1 MIGTNGSVT
10 LSAGL
15 PAAITTSPLT
25 FADVGRDLTQSIR
38 RETTGAFDTA
48 PQLIC
53 KARFVPVALPSGGRS
68 QRQQLQIVSLLP
80 QESASAGVFDKL
92 IVDLRISRLN
102 LLNSNDT
109 PLEQQVGFLFNYY
122 LANKAAINRG
132 EV

>member
-38 RETTGAFDTA
+38 RETTGTFDTA

-53 KARFVPVALPSGGRS
+53 KARFVPVVLPNGVKT
-68 QRQQLQIVSLLP
+68 QRQQIQMISLLP
-80 QESASAGVFDKL
+80 QESTIVYDKL
-92 IVDLRISRLN
+92 VVDLRISRLN
-102 LLNSNDT
+102 LLNSTDT
-109 PLEQQVGFLFNYY
+109 PLDQAVAYLFNYY
-122 LANKAAINRG
+122 LGNKASVNRG